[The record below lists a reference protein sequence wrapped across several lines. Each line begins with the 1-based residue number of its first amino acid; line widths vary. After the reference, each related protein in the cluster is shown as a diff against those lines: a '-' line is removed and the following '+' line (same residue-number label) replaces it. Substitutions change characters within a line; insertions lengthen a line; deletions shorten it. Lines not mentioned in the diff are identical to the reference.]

1 MTSKSTV
8 MIVDDEPD
16 LLNLTKKF
24 LETEGYEVHAF
35 SSPGAAI
42 QHVKQGCTTCTI
54 VVSDIRMPGMS
65 GFELVRQ
72 LKEMLPDTRVVLM
85 SSFVIHRDE
94 FRKVMPSLNVDE
106 FVMKPFTKADLVEA
120 IKNVQREMAA

>member
-1 MTSKSTV
+1 

-24 LETEGYEVHAF
+24 LETEGCEVQAF
-35 SSPGAAI
+35 SSPEAAI
-42 QHVKQGCTTCTI
+42 QHVKQGCTVCTI

-72 LKEMLPDTRVVLM
+72 LKEMLPDMRVVLM
-85 SSFVIHRDE
+85 SSFVIHKDE

-106 FVMKPFTKADLVEA
+106 FVMKPFTRPILLK
-120 IKNVQREMAA
+120 Q